1 VEGEKTGDG
10 ISYAS
15 HVKNPYPLK
24 ARATT
29 FYDPGVRFS
38 NVFVN
43 LRIEYNAC
51 KNLRIAT
58 IFVILELH
66 LIRVVTDC
74 VCEILLQWRSVATMQ
89 NVQCC

>member
-1 VEGEKTGDG
+1 MLVGNQSCT
-10 ISYAS
+10 
-15 HVKNPYPLK
+15 VPQ
-24 ARATT
+24 RT
-29 FYDPGVRFS
+29 PGVRFS
-38 NVFVN
+38 KALVN

-66 LIRVVTDC
+66 LIRIVTDC